1 MSAIQTSNRIG
12 VHTRMSDRPFL
23 GFLPLLDSLIE
34 RLKHAR
40 VHGGDH
46 IDRGIQLFFGHPR
59 FPCVRKAAIHSG
71 IAEPHRRDR
80 EADEHLLA
88 LAKALDGMRISVECP
103 KVGFCHAVVPHTKGH
118 RAPCSRIRNLRP
130 QHS

>member
-1 MSAIQTSNRIG
+1 MSAIQTSDRIG

-40 VHGGDH
+40 IHGGDDVHGG
-46 IDRGIQLFFGHPR
+46 IQFFFGHPR

-88 LAKALDGMRISVECP
+88 LAEALDGMRISVECP
-103 KVGFCHAVVPHTKGH
+103 KVGFFHVM
-118 RAPCSRIRNLRP
+118 LL
-130 QHS
+130 